1 MAKSSETLEKQELA
15 LLHEAVGKAEHKVG
29 RKIIQ
34 SADVTNMTKIV
45 EDFLKRRKLV
55 CYGGTAIN
63 NILPKHEQFYDKDA
77 EVPDFDFYSPHAM
90 NDAKNLA
97 DIFAYNDYTEVEVR
111 SSIHK
116 GTFKVFINFIPFV
129 DITQMDHKLYKILQ
143 NDALKVNGIYYSA
156 PNHLRLH
163 LYNELSRPDNDV
175 SRWEKVYKRLLLL
188 NKHYPLDKNPKCS
201 QINFMRDFV
210 GNPELND
217 SLYNLVKDTMIDEG
231 LVFIG
236 GFASSLYSRYMA
248 ADQKKQLRHVP
259 DFDVLAEDPHAA
271 AKVVKEQLE
280 KNGFKKVRFYRKP
293 AVDDEVI
300 LEHYQI
306 MVDKDIICFIYKPK
320 GCYSYNSI
328 QINKKTVNIATI
340 ETMMLFLFAFIYS
353 GRPYYD
359 HDRILCMAEY
369 LTTVMANNRL
379 EQKGLLKRFNINCY
393 GKELTIHEIR
403 AQKTQKYKE
412 LKHDPDNPEY
422 KELFFKYI
430 PMRAKSMRIRKSM
443 RAKSMR
449 AKSMRIRKSM
459 RAKSMYMSMPSATSM
474 PSVPAYK
481 NKTYKNKTYKNK
493 KTRRRNFWNIF

>member
-1 MAKSSETLEKQELA
+1 MVITNAELEKQELA

-34 SADVTNMTKIV
+34 SADVVNMAKIV
-45 EDFLKRRKLV
+45 EDFLKKKRLV

-77 EVPDFDFYSPHAM
+77 EVPDFDFYSPTAM
-90 NDAKNLA
+90 NDAKTLA
-97 DIFAYNDYTEVEVR
+97 DIFAQADYNEVEVR
-111 SSIHK
+111 SGVHK
-116 GTFKVFINFIPFV
+116 GTYKVFVNFIPFV
-129 DITQMDHKLYKILQ
+129 DVTQMDSHLFKILKS
-143 NDALKVNGIYYSA
+143 DALKVNGIYYSN
-156 PNHLRLH
+156 PNQLRLH
-163 LYNELSRPDNDV
+163 LYNELARPDGDV
-175 SRWEKVYKRLLLL
+175 GRWEKVYKRLLLL
-188 NKHYPLDKNPKCS
+188 NKHYPLQTNGKCS
-201 QINFMRDFV
+201 KINFMRDFV

-217 SLYNLVKDTMIDEG
+217 SIYNVVKDTMIDEG

-236 GFASSLYSRYMA
+236 GFASSLYSRYMS

-259 DFDVLAEDPHAA
+259 DFDVLAIDPQAA
-271 AKVVKEQLE
+271 AEVVKEELE
-280 KNGFKKVRFYRKP
+280 KHGFNKVRIVKKS

-359 HDRILCMAEY
+359 HDRILCMADY
-369 LTTVMANNRL
+369 LITVMANNRL

-393 GKELTIHEIR
+393 GKEMTIHEIR
-403 AQKTQKYKE
+403 ANKAKIYKE
-412 LKHDPDNPEY
+412 LKHDINSREY
-422 KELFFKYI
+422 NEHFFKYV
-430 PMRAKSMRIRKSM
+430 PDK
-443 RAKSMR
+443 
-449 AKSMRIRKSM
+449 
-459 RAKSMYMSMPSATSM
+459 
-474 PSVPAYK
+474 SVPDKYVPK
-481 NKTYKNKTYKNK
+481 KTYKKRPSFLNK
-493 KTRRRNFWNIF
+493 KTRKRRSGAFFNKFF